1 MVAMETTRHF
11 CDGSISENVQ
21 GPKLYNCAKFHAFMK
36 KVNIS
41 PQILHIYHVYHTC
54 CVVPICYYL
63 FTYLFVI
70 FFKVTLS
77 FGKALYKYINI
88 QCRACQKSQL

>member
-36 KVNIS
+36 K
-41 PQILHIYHVYHTC
+41 
-54 CVVPICYYL
+54 
-63 FTYLFVI
+63 FTYHLKFCTYFMYIIHVVLCQYAII
-70 FFKVTLS
+70 FL
-77 FGKALYKYINI
+77 LIY
-88 QCRACQKSQL
+88 L